1 MNLKC
6 IEVSKTMY
14 CLMITEKTPT
24 QKKSREESYFAKVDK
39 QGTKQKSYL
48 REDELMRIF
57 SSKWLTFN
65 IQELLLIKLLP

>member
-1 MNLKC
+1 
-6 IEVSKTMY
+6 MY
-14 CLMITEKTPT
+14 RSFKNYLLFNDNRKDAHP
-24 QKKSREESYFAKVDK
+24 KKKPRKEFAKVDK